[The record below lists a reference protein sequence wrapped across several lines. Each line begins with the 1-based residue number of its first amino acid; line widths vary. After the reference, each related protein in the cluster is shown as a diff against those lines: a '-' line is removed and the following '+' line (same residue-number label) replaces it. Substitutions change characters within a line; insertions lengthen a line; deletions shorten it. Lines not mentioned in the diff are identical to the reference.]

1 MSVWKEAIYI
11 KSYDVIRSCVI
22 QNNSTTKLQK
32 KVKKM
37 TKTTTTNTTCTI
49 QLHKK
54 KHNQKQKNYENT
66 LIEAIDAAFAQLGPN
81 ITKTIYF
88 RMEKTFKIKKQE
100 LPHKIQEFTEAIEQ
114 IFGAGA
120 KLIEIRIIK
129 ELHKRI
135 PIFMHLPKKRK
146 LDFIEYVTD
155 LQAFLR
161 VQVR

>member
-1 MSVWKEAIYI
+1 
-11 KSYDVIRSCVI
+11 
-22 QNNSTTKLQK
+22 
-32 KVKKM
+32 M

-120 KLIEIRIIK
+120 ELIEIRIIE

-135 PIFMHLPKKRK
+135 PIFMHFPKKRN